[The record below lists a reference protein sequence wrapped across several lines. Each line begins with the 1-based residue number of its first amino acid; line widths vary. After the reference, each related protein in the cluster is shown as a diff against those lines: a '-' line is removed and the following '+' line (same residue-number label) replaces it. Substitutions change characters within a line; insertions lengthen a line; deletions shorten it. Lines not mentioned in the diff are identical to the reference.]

1 MHLVPHAKKFA
12 LHEMHGSG
20 RPSFYADIS
29 LHSDKGA
36 CMGNKNFMSFARAIP
51 VLAGMEQ
58 TSGLLKTFYTQWG
71 GLNALRILLGTGSK
85 TGHLKTL
92 KDLANFRL
100 GDITPN
106 FLVTMWEVFGEREA
120 IISEGRRFTYA
131 DLKDR
136 ALRLANALQGLGLK
150 PKDRCAELLY
160 NCSEF
165 FEAFFACS
173 LIGCPMPFLNWH
185 LRTEELVDAVNRVR
199 PKVLILHAEFAPEI
213 SALRERL
220 PSIEHYIVVGDTVP
234 GGMLAYEGLLSLSPD
249 AMPETHLVVALN
261 PYTGGTTGTP
271 KNVNYFDS
279 IGYAFSDLAETPR
292 ISLGEYLRYL
302 ILQFSFLYWFGG
314 TEIKDPVTKNI
325 RCLIPGPLYHA
336 GSIAGWV
343 PFILLGGT
351 GVPMKVFDPGEFL
364 RLIEFERI
372 NWVFVVPTMLERILA
387 LPEEIKC
394 RYDLSS
400 MHTIICAAAPATP
413 ELKMATNAFFRQQG
427 CRRNVFTEFYGSS
440 ETAVSSVLL
449 PGDYE
454 EKPERYASVGKV
466 RCADTRVFD
475 EESGTWCPPGKDG
488 RVLTRSLTT
497 IGLDY
502 VGSPEKVESAFKR
515 IDGELWFDD
524 GLLGHMDEDGFLY
537 LTGRE
542 KEMIITGGVN
552 IFPNEIESAIKRHDK
567 VMDVAVVRYPHA
579 ELGEVPAAVIQPK
592 DGQTLGKDEII
603 DHLKALNLT
612 SFKIPRHVEF
622 VESLPRHIDGKM
634 RKKEIEDRFWEGV
647 ERRG

>member
-1 MHLVPHAKKFA
+1 
-12 LHEMHGSG
+12 
-20 RPSFYADIS
+20 
-29 LHSDKGA
+29 
-36 CMGNKNFMSFARAIP
+36 MGNKNFRNFSRAIP
-51 VLAGMEQ
+51 MLAGMEQ
-58 TSGLLKTFYTQWG
+58 TSGLLRTFYTQWG
-71 GLNALRILLGTGSK
+71 GLNTLRILVGTGSK

-92 KDLANFRL
+92 RDLTNFRL

-106 FLVTMWEVFGEREA
+106 FMLSMWEVFGDREA

-131 DLKDR
+131 SMKDR
-136 ALRLANALQGLGLK
+136 VLRLSTALQGLGLK

-165 FEAFFACS
+165 FETFFACS

-185 LRTEELVDAVNRVR
+185 LGSEELVDAINRVR
-199 PKVLILHAEFAPEI
+199 PKALILHAEFATDI
-213 SALRERL
+213 VALRDRL
-220 PSIEHYIVVGDTVP
+220 PSIEHYIIVGGDAP
-234 GGMLAYEGLLSLSPD
+234 EGMLGYDKLLERSP
-249 AMPETHLVVALN
+249 ATMPDTHLIIALN

-271 KNVNYFDS
+271 KNVNYYDS
-279 IGYAFSDLAETPR
+279 IGYAFSDLAETPKV
-292 ISLGEYLRYL
+292 SLEEYLRFL

-314 TEIKDPVTKNI
+314 TEIKDPITKNI

-351 GVPMKVFDPGEFL
+351 GVPMKSFEPEEFL
-364 RLIEFERI
+364 RLIEAERI

-387 LPEEIKC
+387 LPDEVRR

-400 MHTIICAAAPATP
+400 MHTVICAAAPATP

-427 CRRNVFTEFYGSS
+427 CSRNVFTEFYGSS
-440 ETAVSSVLL
+440 ETAVTSVLL
-449 PGDYE
+449 ARDYE
-454 EKPERYASVGKV
+454 EKPGRYASVGKI
-466 RCADTRVFD
+466 RCADTKIFD
-475 EESGTWCPPGKDG
+475 EDSGTWCPPGKDG
-488 RVLTRSLTT
+488 KVLTRSLTT
-497 IGLDY
+497 ISLNY
-502 VGSPEKVESAFKR
+502 VGSPEKLESAFKR

-524 GLLGHMDEDGFLY
+524 GLLGHLDDDGFLF

-552 IFPNEIESAIKRHDK
+552 IFPNEIETAIKRHEK

-579 ELGEVPAAVIQPK
+579 ELGEVPAAVIQLK
-592 DGQTLGKDEII
+592 DGQTLGRDDIV

-612 SFKIPRHVEF
+612 SIKIPRHVEF
-622 VESLPRHIDGKM
+622 VDALPRHIDGKM
-634 RKKEIEDRFWEGV
+634 IKKEIEDRFWAGV